1 MKVIH
6 KNPGAVDE
14 PTDLLSR
21 AKQLESQGEINEA
34 AGIYEKLIKKNPVHE
49 DAYNRLLILYR
60 KNKEYKKE
68 KAVLDMA
75 IKAFQ
80 QLYSESL
87 KLPATS
93 RVKALSKAILKAT
106 GLADKTTGKLLYE
119 REPLYRWKKRREVVL
134 KKIKG

>member
-6 KNPGAVDE
+6 KNPRANDE
-14 PTDLLSR
+14 PTDLLSS
-21 AKQLESQGEINEA
+21 AKQSESRGEIKEA
-34 AGIYEKLIKKNPVHE
+34 AEIYEKLIRKNPLDE
-49 DAYNRLLILYR
+49 YAYNRLMIIYR

-68 KAVLDMA
+68 KVVIDKA

-80 QLYSESL
+80 QLHSESM
-87 KLPATS
+87 KLSATS

-119 REPLYRWKKRREVVL
+119 REPLYSWKKRRELIL
-134 KKIKG
+134 KKIKK